1 MKTDILNI
9 VHAAVLA
16 LLVAVSAVAGQG
28 VNEREVFKYDEPDK
42 SPVWFGGESRCEGV
56 GEGGEYSVFLD
67 IYFADGSHAWALQA
81 MFPRGSHDWVRR
93 EVLYAPPKPVS
104 RMHLYRMLRKTS
116 GKAEFRCV
124 FLKRE
129 KPPEGHVLSERRFSM
144 RPFRNADRVECK
156 VVKGGKAVR
165 EFAEVPS
172 AQAAAAV
179 PELAVWTA
187 DSMVKVSPAAVPSP
201 EQLASKSIRL
211 ELAGAERESAQICVT
226 APGGESAK
234 SIAIAVGR
242 LASASGDAFPGVVDV
257 RRVGY
262 LVRLDGF
269 EAHPF
274 GDDPAELWFPEPL
287 LPADGMRTTP
297 AGTQSAW
304 LTFKADRGAK
314 PGVYFGKIAVRIGAA
329 SVDVP
334 ISIRVRGFSL
344 PVRFGMKTAYS
355 VMDGFTR
362 AVYPGDFAAK
372 KRETW
377 DMMLDHRLNPTDI
390 SRTSPPD
397 IADVEYALKRGM
409 NAFNVLNLVPPNPNA
424 KWVCR
429 AKPKEVFN
437 DGFRAYLDRTLG
449 PYVAELRR
457 RGLDRGAYL
466 YGFDECGG
474 EYFKSMEAL
483 WRDLKNAYGLPV
495 MTTAYMFREVSEHRL
510 DFGTSEAMV
519 TDIHCP
525 PLASY
530 DALLADR
537 YRAEGK
543 EVWWY
548 TCCSPKYPYPN
559 VAPYAYPAV
568 ECRLMGWLTKL
579 VRADGFLYW
588 HVNYWRGD
596 DKMDERET
604 YFPEWRTDTF
614 PKAHG
619 DGVFMYPGRSHVL
632 SGIRLANVRDG
643 EEDYEW
649 LQLASAKAG
658 RNVVEAV
665 IRELARSTTDFSRDP
680 RLIRRVR
687 SRIGDMID
695 GGAKGSPDRF
705 SIPGAIF
712 STTK

>member
-1 MKTDILNI
+1 MTMPRDSL
-9 VHAAVLA
+9 VVLSGVFAA
-16 LLVAVSAVAGQG
+16 LVAFSTVAGPG
-28 VNEREVFKYDEPDK
+28 VNEREVFTYDTPDRR
-42 SPVWFGGESRCEGV
+42 PVWFGGESRCEGV
-56 GEGGEYSVFLD
+56 GEGGEYSIFLD
-67 IYFADGSHAWALQA
+67 IYFTDGSHAWALQA
-81 MFPRGSHDWVRR
+81 MFPRGSHDWIRR
-93 EVLYAPPKPVS
+93 EVLYAPPKPIS
-104 RMHLYRMLRKTS
+104 RIHLYRMLRKTS
-116 GKAEFRCV
+116 GKAEFRGV

-129 KPPEGHVLSERRFSM
+129 SPPEGQVLSERRFSM
-144 RPFRNADRVECK
+144 RPYRNADRVERK
-156 VVKGGKAVR
+156 VAKGGKAVR
-165 EFAEVPS
+165 AFGEVAS
-172 AQAAAAV
+172 AQAVAQV
-179 PELAVWTA
+179 SSLAVWMA
-187 DSMVKVSPAAVPSP
+187 DSMVKVSPAARPTP
-201 EQLASKSIRL
+201 GQLASKTIDL
-211 ELAGAERESAQICVT
+211 ELAGAESESAQICVT
-226 APGGESAK
+226 APEGVAAEP
-234 SIAIAVGR
+234 IFVDVGR
-242 LASASGDAFPGVVDV
+242 LVSADGIAFPGTVDV

-262 LVRLDGF
+262 LARVDGF
-269 EAHPF
+269 ESHPF

-287 LPADGMRTTP
+287 LPVEGLRTTP
-297 AGTQSAW
+297 GGTQSAW

-314 PGVYFGKIAVRIGAA
+314 AGVYAGN
-329 SVDVP
+329 VDVRVGEAAFKVP
-334 ISIRVRGFSL
+334 VEIRVRGFSL
-344 PVRFGMKTAYS
+344 PAHFGMKTAYS

-362 AVYPGDFAAK
+362 AVYPDDFATK

-377 DMMLDHRLNPTDI
+377 DIMLDHRLNPTDI

-397 IADVEYALKRGM
+397 IADVEYAVKRGM

-437 DGFRAYLDRTLG
+437 DGFRAYLDRTLR

-483 WRDLKNAYGLPV
+483 WRDLKKTYGLPV
-495 MTTAYMFREVSEHRL
+495 MTTAYMFREVAEHRM
-510 DFGTSEAMV
+510 DFRSREAMA

-525 PLASY
+525 PLAVY

-548 TCCSPKYPYPN
+548 TCCSPKYPHPN
-559 VAPYAYPAV
+559 VAPYAYPAI
-568 ECRLMGWLTKL
+568 ECRLIGWLTKL

-596 DKMDERET
+596 EKLDERET
-604 YFPEWRTDTF
+604 YFPTWRTDTF

-619 DGVFMYPGRSHVL
+619 DGVFLYPGREHVL

-649 LQLASAKAG
+649 LQLAAERVG
-658 RNVVEAV
+658 RNAVEAA
-665 IRELARSTTDFSRDP
+665 IREVARSTTDFSRDP
-680 RLIRRVR
+680 GTLRRAR
-687 SRIGDMID
+687 GLIGDMIERS
-695 GGAKGSPDRF
+695 GR
-705 SIPGAIF
+705 
-712 STTK
+712 